1 MKRLSRVAAS
11 TKTRYVR
18 KYEMEK
24 QVDTIIIGS
33 GVAGLSAA
41 LYAARYELSTIVIG
55 DMLGG
60 ATASAWII
68 ENYPGYESIDGYD
81 LVVKMRDQVEKIGV
95 EIVADRV
102 TDIKKSGSTLEIT
115 TETGKTFNTKT
126 VIFTM
131 GAARKKL
138 GLAREDELA
147 LGKGIHYCTTCDG
160 PLYKGK
166 TIGIVGAGDA
176 AVKGMSLAVQYADKI
191 YSFVRGDQFKAEPVN
206 YERIKEHIDSGKI
219 EVRFHEEVAEFLG
232 TERLSGVRL
241 KSGKEVTLDGLFI
254 EIGATPEVELA
265 VKMGVELDNYGY
277 ISVNNMM
284 ETNVEGI
291 YAAGD
296 TTNFF
301 GHFKQVITA
310 SAMGSVAATSAF
322 KHATGNIAQVEGN

>member
-1 MKRLSRVAAS
+1 MKRYSRVAAS
-11 TKTRYVR
+11 AKTRYVR

-24 QVDTIIIGS
+24 QTDVLIIGS

-41 LYAARYELSTIVIG
+41 LYSARYELSTVVIG

-95 EIVADRV
+95 EVMADRV
-102 TDIKKSGSTLEIT
+102 TMIDKQGSRFQLT
-115 TETGKTFNTKT
+115 TETGKIFSAKT
-126 VIFTM
+126 VIFAM

-166 TIGIVGAGDA
+166 TIGIVGSGDA

-206 YERIKEHIDSGKI
+206 YERIKGHVESGKI
-219 EVRFHEEVAEFLG
+219 EVMFHEEVAELLG
-232 TERLSGVRL
+232 TERLSGVKL
-241 KSGKEVTLDGLFI
+241 KSGKEIALDGLFV
-254 EIGATPEVELA
+254 EIGAIPEVELA
-265 VKMGVELDNYGY
+265 VQMGVELDHYGY
-277 ISVNNMM
+277 INVNNMM
-284 ETNVEGI
+284 ETNIDGL

-322 KHATGNIAQVEGN
+322 KYATGNLIETEAN